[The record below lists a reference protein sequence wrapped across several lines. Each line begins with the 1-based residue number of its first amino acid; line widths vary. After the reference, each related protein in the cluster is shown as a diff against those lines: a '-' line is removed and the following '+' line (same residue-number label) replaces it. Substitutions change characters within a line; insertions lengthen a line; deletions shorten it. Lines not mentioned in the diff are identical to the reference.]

1 MRIAWAGMEITYHPA
16 KRDATL
22 KERGLDFADAATVFA
37 GPSLTQRDDRF
48 DYGEERFQTY
58 GLLADRLV
66 MLVWTSRGKARHI
79 ISMRHCHEQEDR
91 KVRPSLR

>member
-1 MRIAWAGMEITYHPA
+1 MEITYHPA

-22 KERGLDFADAATVFA
+22 KERGLDFEDAAQVFA

-48 DYGEERFQTY
+48 DYGEDRFQTY
-58 GLLADRLV
+58 GLLDDRLV
-66 MLVWTSRGKARHI
+66 MLVWTPRGKARQI
-79 ISMRHCHEQEDR
+79 ISMRHCHEPEDR